1 MFLSKNFTKLT
12 LCLLLIFKNS
22 HAFDEKKTMNLKDQV
37 YNEKTHAGPMGMGLT
52 KSYQINNQKICIY
65 NTINGQEQITLKSL
79 DKCPLKRP
87 ATKN

>member
-22 HAFDEKKTMNLKDQV
+22 HAVGEKKTMNLKDQV
-37 YNEKTHAGPMGMGLT
+37 YNERTHAGPMGMGLT

>member
-22 HAFDEKKTMNLKDQV
+22 HAVDEKKTKNLKEQV
-37 YNEKTHAGPMGMGLT
+37 YNERTHAGPMGMGLT

-65 NTINGQEQITLKSL
+65 NTINGQEQIILKSL
-79 DKCPLKRP
+79 DKCPIKRP
-87 ATKN
+87 TKN

>member
-37 YNEKTHAGPMGMGLT
+37 YNERTHAGPMGMGLT